1 VADEAGR
8 CEPFSAPKNTLLA
21 GKIAGN
27 LHLSGATAGEPS
39 LKNIELQRYF
49 ERIPYWREQGI
60 TMAGAGKE
68 LAIMAVST
76 APSADLKF
84 SPHMLRYRVSSR
96 VGGTTTSGRLENRT
110 IVGV

>member
-1 VADEAGR
+1 V
-8 CEPFSAPKNTLLA
+8 TLA
-21 GKIAGN
+21 GKIGGN

-68 LAIMAVST
+68 LAIMAV
-76 APSADLKF
+76 
-84 SPHMLRYRVSSR
+84 
-96 VGGTTTSGRLENRT
+96 
-110 IVGV
+110 

>member
-1 VADEAGR
+1 MRTFLCAQKYPASRENCR
-8 CEPFSAPKNTLLA
+8 ESPP
-21 GKIAGN
+21 
-27 LHLSGATAGEPS
+27 SGATAGEPS
-39 LKNIELQRYF
+39 LKNIGLQRYF